1 MTIVEQRWW
10 PMTPPISQCSPESP
24 SQMIQSSFIP
34 TEVMP
39 QVSSVA
45 HTMVGWD
52 NVSQSFHLLT
62 KMTGMTRVLFHT
74 LANLMARMLNTSEE
88 T

>member
-10 PMTPPISQCSPESP
+10 LMTPPISQCSPESP

-39 QVSSVA
+39 EVSSVA
-45 HTMVGWD
+45 QWWGGT
-52 NVSQSFHLLT
+52 
-62 KMTGMTRVLFHT
+62 
-74 LANLMARMLNTSEE
+74 TSHRGF
-88 T
+88 TC

>member
-10 PMTPPISQCSPESP
+10 LMTPPISQCSPESP

-39 QVSSVA
+39 EVSSVA
-45 HTMVGWD
+45 CTMVGWD
-52 NVSQSFHLLT
+52 NVSQRFHLLT
-62 KMTGMTRVLFHT
+62 KMTGMTHVFFHT